1 MPESLSFLFQSMLW
15 LFNQLKNS
23 KSMRN
28 PWLSNQIPKAV
39 GWGFSERDPSPNVF
53 QRDHWSECVQVG
65 AARLGTRRRTGEI
78 DSCFLEELRC
88 FKSVVYHARTPYIN
102 KVSIEGWL
110 QAKSFQSD
118 IPNMSTDP
126 GPKRLLKK
134 SLWLRRKR
142 PTSPRP

>member
-65 AARLGTRRRTGEI
+65 AARLGTRRQRGL
-78 DSCFLEELRC
+78 SQQKGF
-88 FKSVVYHARTPYIN
+88 
-102 KVSIEGWL
+102 
-110 QAKSFQSD
+110 SD
-118 IPNMSTDP
+118 
-126 GPKRLLKK
+126 GGRV
-134 SLWLRRKR
+134 R
-142 PTSPRP
+142 

>member
-1 MPESLSFLFQSMLW
+1 MCP
-15 LFNQLKNS
+15 
-23 KSMRN
+23 
-28 PWLSNQIPKAV
+28 
-39 GWGFSERDPSPNVF
+39 GWRGPPR
-53 QRDHWSECVQVG
+53 H
-65 AARLGTRRRTGEI
+65 AASARAFTAKRIFGWWTGEI

-142 PTSPRP
+142 PTSPRPYFFVANSMKNPTLLNHC